1 MVSKVTDIMERKY
14 FSRGLV
20 VAGLDEVGR
29 GAWAGPVTVGAVVY
43 APDIHIQH
51 LNDSKCLSPSR
62 RLIVYESICTSKLSW
77 SVGSATPRE
86 VDKYGLTAALCL
98 ASRRALSSLAVSFDM
113 VLLDGNYDY
122 VNHDICDKKY
132 LDKECLSKRY
142 LDVVTCI
149 KGDSL
154 GFSMAAASVVAKVSR
169 DRHIASHK
177 QAEMYGW
184 SSNKGY
190 ATAEHIRRVDA
201 QGLSALHRRSFAVAR
216 K

>member
-1 MVSKVTDIMERKY
+1 MASKVTDKLERKY
-14 FSRGLV
+14 FAKGLV
-20 VAGLDEVGR
+20 VVGLDEVGR

-43 APDIHIQH
+43 APDIRIQY
-51 LNDSKCLSPSR
+51 LNDSKCLSLNR

-86 VDKYGLTAALCL
+86 VDKYGLTIALHL
-98 ASRRALSSLAVSFDM
+98 ASRRALDLLSAPFDT

-122 VNHDICDKKY
+122 VNHGARAAD
-132 LDKECLSKRY
+132 S
-142 LDVVTCI
+142 LDVVTCV

-154 GFSMAAASVVAKVSR
+154 YFSMAAASIVAKVSR
-169 DRHIASHK
+169 DRRISSHK
-177 QAEMYGW
+177 EAEMYGW

-201 QGLSALHRRSFAVAR
+201 QGLSALHRRSFTITR